1 VPTFTELYYSDPSN
15 IGNPDLRAERGW
27 SIDGG
32 LDWTHRSW
40 TGAVSVFGRWD
51 SDVIDYLRA
60 TTADR
65 WQAMNVRDVTTR
77 GVEVS
82 ASRLARGV
90 LVRTSYTAL
99 DVSAP
104 SVDLLSKY
112 VLEYVRHQAG
122 VSLSVPFAGRMR
134 AAVNVDVR
142 NRIVAQAWETYA
154 LVGARV
160 SRAFKH
166 ADVFVDASNL
176 FDQDYIEI
184 AGVDMPGRWVSAGFT
199 LR

>member
-1 VPTFTELYYSDPSN
+1 
-15 IGNPDLRAERGW
+15 
-27 SIDGG
+27 
-32 LDWTHRSW
+32 
-40 TGAVSVFGRWD
+40 
-51 SDVIDYLRA
+51 
-60 TTADR
+60 
-65 WQAMNVRDVTTR
+65 
-77 GVEVS
+77 
-82 ASRLARGV
+82 
-90 LVRTSYTAL
+90 
-99 DVSAP
+99 
-104 SVDLLSKY
+104 
-112 VLEYVRHQAG
+112 VRHQAG